1 MITLVDQA
9 TGQVTLDASA
19 FDLTGLQS
27 IRLGSLGGLVGA
39 SVNEFST
46 DGTLSQN
53 SDEKVPTQKAVKTYV
68 DSLNSVG
75 GDFTVGGNLTVNG
88 TTTSVNTTNTSI
100 SDRLLELA
108 SGTTGTPSSDVGLV
122 IERGKPSKCLHG
134 I

>member
-1 MITLVDQA
+1 MRQQQLTGTKQSNSKAPTQADQIVTNSTDPGRVYYVATDDLGNFYVGDYFKVDQA

-53 SDEKVPTQKAVKTYV
+53 SDEKFQLRKQ
-68 DSLNSVG
+68 
-75 GDFTVGGNLTVNG
+75 
-88 TTTSVNTTNTSI
+88 
-100 SDRLLELA
+100 
-108 SGTTGTPSSDVGLV
+108 
-122 IERGKPSKCLHG
+122 SKLML
-134 I
+134 IV